1 MNPSEKLAIMAL
13 LYLVEGQGFHQTESF
28 ELMRGLRIK
37 EPFDAYKTLKKKLE
51 KRLEQLNDREQE
63 IEDSWKSASEL
74 SLKNERKSEGE

>member
-63 IEDSWKSASEL
+63 IEDSWKSAREL

>member
-13 LYLVEGQGFHQTESF
+13 LYLVEGQGFHRTDSF
-28 ELMRGLRIK
+28 ELMKGLRIK

-51 KRLEQLNDREQE
+51 KRLEQLNECELE
-63 IEDSWKSASEL
+63 IEASWKDAGEL